1 MSDISDVS
9 LSAIVN
15 KDTFFIEVNA
25 QCAVFFQNFFNQKIV
40 ALRRTVPPEC
50 LGLTHFV
57 DSHMHCLNYFVRQRT
72 SDIANTESDNF
83 NAGM

>member
-15 KDTFFIEVNA
+15 KNTFFIEVNT
-25 QCAVFFQNFFNQKIV
+25 QRAVFFQNFFNQKIV
-40 ALRRTVPPEC
+40 ALRWTISSESF
-50 LGLTHFV
+50 GLPHFV
-57 DSHMHCLNYFVRQRT
+57 NSYMHCLNYFVRQRT
-72 SDIANTESDNF
+72 GNIANTESDNF

>member
-15 KDTFFIEVNA
+15 KNTFFIEVNT
-25 QCAVFFQNFFNQKIV
+25 QCAVFFQNFLYQKVV
-40 ALRRTVPPEC
+40 ALRWTVSSESF
-50 LGLTHFV
+50 GLPHFV
-57 DSHMHCLNYFVRQRT
+57 NSYMHRLNYFVRQRT